1 MDTEELNTILL
12 ESKKITV
19 LYVINNENNIN
30 NNLKYFE
37 NIFKKVVCV
46 NSAQIALDEFIN
58 NKYELVIT
66 DIDILDF
73 SGFRLIEEIK
83 KININTICIIYTDKE
98 DKDSFLKTIEL
109 SIDGYILKPLNEIIF
124 LKTLEKS
131 LNKYNKKLENR
142 KIKKDFKL
150 LKQYHETINKSTIVS
165 KTNKL
170 GIITYANK
178 NFCKVSEYSKLELIG
193 SNHNIIKHPDNPKE
207 LFDELW
213 NTISIKKKEWTGI
226 IKNLSKS
233 GQAYYVKTTIRPI
246 LDSNNKVVEY
256 IAVRNN
262 ISTVMSDKN
271 QLIDK
276 IQSGNLSIL
285 TLVQIE
291 EFEILDKFYNIST
304 VDKIE
309 KMFAYDLL
317 SYLPNGYVF
326 ENIYN
331 IGNGRFALLT
341 DFFDYAA
348 SETNINEYL
357 ELFIKN
363 IKNSTLVIDEI
374 EYDLNIIVSYS
385 FGKENLYEDAKC
397 GLDEAFKQKEIIKC
411 SNDSSIKEHIEA
423 KKNME
428 IIKMVKIAL
437 DNYKI
442 VSYFQPIIN
451 NKTKEIEKYES
462 LVRLVDENGK
472 VISPYT
478 FLDVSKKGNYYNK
491 ITHRVLEN
499 SFKML
504 DHITTKI
511 SINLSS
517 LDIEKIDTQDKL
529 FSLLSEY
536 EEHSSRIIFEILE
549 DEDVKDFNV
558 IKRFIKKV
566 KKMGVQIAIDD
577 FGAGYSNFERLL
589 TFEPDILK
597 IDGSLVKNIVK
608 DKYSKDLIETIV
620 SFAKKQGIQTVAE
633 FVENEEIFNILH
645 SIGVDYSQGY
655 YFGKPENIN
664 IPV

>member
-664 IPV
+664 IPI

>member
-1 MDTEELNTILL
+1 MNTEELNTILL
-12 ESKKITV
+12 DSKKITV

-30 NNLKYFE
+30 NDLEYFE

-46 NSAQIALDEFIN
+46 NSAQTALDEFIN

-124 LKTLEKS
+124 FKTLEKS

-462 LVRLVDENGK
+462 LVRLVDENGR
-472 VISPYT
+472 VVSPFT

-504 DHITTKI
+504 NHITTKI

-517 LDIEKIDTQDKL
+517 LDIEKTDTQDKL
-529 FSLLSEY
+529 FALLNEY
-536 EEHSSRIIFEILE
+536 EEHNSRIIFEILE